1 MMSFQDRYSEYKQRK
16 EARDFFNKNNNEKV
30 CSKDYVIA
38 FGAGT
43 GVSIVLG
50 FIMEWVTFKIGF
62 NFSYFTILVGV
73 LQATAIKKVLR
84 KSSVQ
89 LAIISVVTYLLGVIV
104 AQTLYAAISLPYF
117 SIGLFFEVFKT
128 YFKFMIVG
136 DFLDTIIYLLGAA
149 AAYMALKD

>member
-38 FGAGT
+38 VGAGT

-84 KSSVQ
+84 KSGVQ

-104 AQTLYAAISLPYF
+104 AQR
-117 SIGLFFEVFKT
+117 
-128 YFKFMIVG
+128 
-136 DFLDTIIYLLGAA
+136 
-149 AAYMALKD
+149 

>member
-1 MMSFQDRYSEYKQRK
+1 MMSFQEKYEEYKQRK
-16 EARDFFNKNNNEKV
+16 EAQAFFNQNNDQKV
-30 CSKDYVIA
+30 YGKDYLIA
-38 FGAGT
+38 ILVGFGST
-43 GVSIVLG
+43 IVMGCILTC
-50 FIMEWVTFKIGF
+50 IISKIGF

-84 KSSVQ
+84 KSGVQ
-89 LAIISVVTYLLGVIV
+89 LSIISVVTYLLGVIV

>member
-50 FIMEWVTFKIGF
+50 FIMEWVTFKIGLIF
-62 NFSYFTILVGV
+62 L
-73 LQATAIKKVLR
+73 
-84 KSSVQ
+84 
-89 LAIISVVTYLLGVIV
+89 
-104 AQTLYAAISLPYF
+104 ISL
-117 SIGLFFEVFKT
+117 
-128 YFKFMIVG
+128 
-136 DFLDTIIYLLGAA
+136 FLWEFCRQLQ
-149 AAYMALKD
+149 